1 MPKRESVFFE
11 EGTVKFDSFLTQ
23 NKLDVF
29 FKSFVNRLR
38 NANTNPLPGSF
49 SKRKSNLIVWK
60 LPFKAAD
67 SSTIFNYKPVG
78 DEARGAGACAGARPE
93 QGRARRVVAR
103 RPRVQVGAA
112 GTKANG
118 KRPLPRAAG
127 PAAPGSH

>member
-23 NKLDVF
+23 NKFDVF
-29 FKSFVNRLR
+29 FKSFVNWLR
-38 NANTNPLPGSF
+38 NANMNPLPGSF

-67 SSTIFNYKPVG
+67 SATIFNYEPVG
-78 DEARGAGACAGARPE
+78 DGARPE
-93 QGRARRVVAR
+93 RRRARPFAS
-103 RPRVQVGAA
+103 PA
-112 GTKANG
+112 GRG
-118 KRPLPRAAG
+118 SGSGRQEQEQGEERSPLPGGR